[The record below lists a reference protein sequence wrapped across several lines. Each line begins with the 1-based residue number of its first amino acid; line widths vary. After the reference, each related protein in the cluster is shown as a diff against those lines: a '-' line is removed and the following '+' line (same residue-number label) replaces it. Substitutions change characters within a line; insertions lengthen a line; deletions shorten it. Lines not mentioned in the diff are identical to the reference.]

1 MTENSD
7 RIERTIEL
15 LLYAP
20 LGIGLF
26 LKDTAPQFVDM
37 FVSRGP
43 RRDRPPP
50 RRGPTA
56 RHDRAQP
63 RPGRDGIRTADRAR
77 ACRADRRRR
86 APHGG
91 GPARLVRADGAAP
104 RRPSPAAHPTR
115 RGPSPRP
122 LAEAAPAPAPAP
134 GYTAPAASTVPAPK
148 VDVGSSKTNG
158 GPLGNGDGTES
169 AELPIPGYDALSASQ
184 VVQRLVGLSAD
195 ELAAVHAY
203 EAAHRQ
209 RRTIIGKI
217 EQLAG

>member
-37 FVSRGP
+37 FVSRGRAEID
-43 RRDRPPP
+43 RRHDEVQQRVT
-50 RRGPTA
+50 TA
-56 RHDRAQP
+56 RSLGQVAMAFGPPIVRERVGRTVADARRTVEGLLGSSAAGGGAGSTSTAP
-63 RPGRDGIRTADRAR
+63 RPSATAT
-77 ACRADRRRR
+77 
-86 APHGG
+86 G
-91 GPARLVRADGAAP
+91 
-104 RRPSPAAHPTR
+104 SP
-115 RGPSPRP
+115 
-122 LAEAAPAPAPAP
+122 EPAPAPAP
-134 GYTAPAASTVPAPK
+134 GYTAPPASTVPAPK

-184 VVQRLVGLSAD
+184 VVQRLVGLSAE

-209 RRTIIGKI
+209 RRTILGKI